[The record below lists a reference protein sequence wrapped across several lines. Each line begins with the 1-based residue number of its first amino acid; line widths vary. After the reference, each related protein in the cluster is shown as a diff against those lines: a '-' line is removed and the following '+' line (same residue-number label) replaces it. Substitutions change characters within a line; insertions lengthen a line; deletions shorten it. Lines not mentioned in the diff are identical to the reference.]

1 MFKKYD
7 SKNSIV
13 LKSILSLGIIYGGT
27 FGIYPKADAS
37 TQNSSSVQDKQFQKV
52 EEVPNNS
59 EKLWLKNCTIDTAKI
74 Q

>member
-37 TQNSSSVQDKQFQKV
+37 TQNSSSVQDKQLQKLKKYQIIQK
-52 EEVPNNS
+52 
-59 EKLWLKNCTIDTAKI
+59 KLWLKNFTIDTARI

>member
-37 TQNSSSVQDKQFQKV
+37 TQNSSSVQDNNYKKLKKYQIIQK
-52 EEVPNNS
+52 
-59 EKLWLKNCTIDTAKI
+59 KLWLKNFTIDTARI

>member
-37 TQNSSSVQDKQFQKV
+37 TQNSSSVQDKQ
-52 EEVPNNS
+52 
-59 EKLWLKNCTIDTAKI
+59 L
-74 Q
+74 